1 MEQENAPAA
10 AEARRPGL
18 IARAVTRVRNFR
30 NDTIELFRK
39 IRKAPT
45 QSLTVSLILVF
56 AGWVGED
63 GYHWAKAKVIN
74 QETAIDRIASQQK
87 EEFEALR
94 ASLDALRGDIRGSG
108 LGDAKD
114 AVRALERLANSNL
127 DKLRLA
133 QQENDKLRAALAG
146 AGKVS
151 DGYDAL
157 LSEQESM
164 QLDPGTVLG
173 VNSITDTHV
182 WLTFSTPETSEK
194 PKYGNYRPGES
205 IPFVRRTGEKCL
217 VSVLSLRE
225 GVNAASFAVSCE
237 DGAKV

>member
-1 MEQENAPAA
+1 MENENAPAA
-10 AEARRPGL
+10 AEVRRPGVL
-18 IARAVTRVRNFR
+18 ARAVARVRNWW
-30 NDTIELFRK
+30 NNTIELFHR

-45 QSLTVSLILVF
+45 QSLAVSLALVF
-56 AGWVGED
+56 VGWVGED
-63 GYHWAKAKVIN
+63 GYHWAKAQVIDQN
-74 QETAIDRIASQQK
+74 TAIDRIATQQK

-133 QQENDKLRAALAG
+133 QLENDKLRLALSG
-146 AGKVS
+146 TGKVTG
-151 DGYDAL
+151 GYDAL

-173 VNSITDTHV
+173 VNNITDSHV
-182 WLTFSTPETSEK
+182 WLTLSTPDSAGK
-194 PKYGNYRPGES
+194 PAYGNYRPGDS
-205 IPFVRRTGEKCL
+205 LPFVRRTGEKCV
-217 VSVLSLRE
+217 VSVLSLRD

-237 DGAKV
+237 GGAKA